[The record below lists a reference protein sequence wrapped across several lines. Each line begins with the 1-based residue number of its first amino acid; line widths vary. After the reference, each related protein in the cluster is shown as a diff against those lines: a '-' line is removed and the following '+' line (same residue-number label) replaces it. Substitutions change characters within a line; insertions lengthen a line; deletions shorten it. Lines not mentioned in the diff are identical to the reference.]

1 MGSGMLLR
9 VILLLVTL
17 GAIAACAP
25 VTETGTGVRM
35 ISRAETNDIRAR
47 HVDTVNALRAERGLQ
62 PVQLSARLTAAA
74 LTHARDMSVQERAWH
89 FGSDGT
95 SPKDRAVRAGFQGR
109 VFGENISESFDDEV
123 TLFQSWLDDPVT
135 RRVMLERR
143 ASSIGF
149 GWFQEPNGKLWWVQI
164 IGGTPQVAGG

>member
-1 MGSGMLLR
+1 MLVRVVLLILSLGM
-9 VILLLVTL
+9 V
-17 GAIAACAP
+17 AACAP
-25 VTETGTGVRM
+25 VEQTGTGVRL

-47 HVDTVNALRAERGLQ
+47 HVDTVNALRAERGLA

-95 SPKDRAVRAGFQGR
+95 SPKDRAARAGFQGR

-123 TLFQSWLDDPVT
+123 T
-135 RRVMLERR
+135 
-143 ASSIGF
+143 
-149 GWFQEPNGKLWWVQI
+149 
-164 IGGTPQVAGG
+164 